1 MFYKHLLRMK
11 QFLTFPIFLLL
22 ANLAFA
28 QPLNDNCSG
37 AITLTSIAPGGICPT
52 TEYTNVGANDA
63 LGTSNSPNPS
73 CFNGLRGFKDVW
85 FKFTTPSVGGNL
97 NYRITIRGVAAA
109 DSIKN
114 PQVAM
119 YIGDCGTGLFEEY
132 CGTRLVTRDTNA
144 ISLDAGCMRAGT
156 TYFIQVGSFLSTDIG
171 GRFTVCIEPI
181 DPIYNMRP
189 IPQTTTACVGTVYD
203 SGGPDANYGNS
214 QSGYTFNIRPTAT
227 GCIELTIDSF
237 NIESNYDSLVVID
250 GRTGIILDRIT
261 YSTNRGPIVL
271 QLRTDW
277 VQLKFYSDEAVVA
290 RGFKASWRSLL
301 TCNTQ
306 QPTSCAAPD
315 LIPSLPFSKQ
325 GATTCNDNLNGVT
338 SGPCTPSAAN
348 DFLQGKDHIYK
359 YTSAG
364 AQCIQVILT
373 GMPTIVPPNVF
384 PFPTIFSGAN
394 FGIYLGCPGTP
405 GATCIKTGAINTTRD
420 TISAL
425 NVTLDAPGDYYF
437 VVSRREACMPY
448 NILIDTIPCLNRLPN
463 AGSCAKAL
471 TLNDCSNQNPSDIIL
486 DLSVQGDSTFF
497 RAGATNAGCI
507 AGLGGVGRYNF
518 VFLYFQAK
526 ADGKFGFTISPL
538 GSDATFDIDFNVY
551 GAMDSLGQICNFTK
565 NNVPLRSSYGVGT
578 ATPNRQ
584 TGMADTYINT
594 SGQLVTVT
602 DTCEGIGSIAPDLF
616 DGMVRRLNV
625 KQGKY
630 YAIWINDFNGSVGRN
645 GVRLNFGGT
654 DNGVLNNTVSERFEA
669 GRDTVICPGGT
680 AQLFAT
686 GGITY
691 QWKPSAGLSS
701 DTAARPTA
709 RPTATTAYNV
719 SIQGTCRISPKVVN
733 VGVFAVK
740 DILNQTVCRGQE
752 LVFDAGVVYPLS
764 IGGIWSWT
772 STTGHLSELSCINC
786 PAPTF
791 KATNT
796 TNTNETHTFIV
807 SLTTPNCILKDTVTI
822 TVTGGQIASYQ
833 VITSPKVTRDTNV
846 CVGST
851 FNLLKP
857 GFDATALYTWVST
870 PISVLTS
877 NNPLVSPTTSIKYY
891 VTVTGGA
898 GGCVAGSKDSVIVN
912 LFQPPVLM
920 RALKDTTL
928 CKDEKIQI
936 GKTNI
941 QANTTYSWSNLT
953 GLSSGTTPNPTV
965 TVAAGRQVYI
975 LTATNPGNC
984 VTRDTIIVTGVNLT
998 AKIDTVDS
1006 IRICLGV
1013 PLTLKAATTPL
1024 GLKALWGSNK
1034 DFSLPT
1040 DSVTSVTINPS
1051 RRTLYFITVS
1061 LPGCTRRDSTEVYVD
1076 SLPKPTNILPQDT
1089 TVCVGTLI
1097 LLRSPV
1103 FEPVLFPGI
1112 TFKWTPT
1119 QGTVT
1124 PDSLYNIVLSAD
1136 STRTYKRLMQNG
1148 VCRQIDSTKVNVNP
1162 NPVIVLLPRDT
1173 AICNTPN
1180 GVNIVLTASSV
1191 TPNVKDWKWK
1201 GPQGDISSG
1210 DGKTSIN
1217 VMPTIVGA
1225 NSYTVTAKVGD
1236 CPGSATT
1243 TITIKAFPTVT
1254 FPTDPTICKD
1264 SSITLNT
1271 SPNTSN
1277 TYSWTG
1283 PNSYTSTASAPTVTP
1298 AASGTYSVTITGS
1311 NGCSNTSSVD
1321 VKVATATLTVTP
1333 DASICA
1339 GLPLTLTATASNN
1352 LGGGTIRWNTG
1363 QTTAAINPTTNISG
1377 TYTVTYTY
1385 GNGKCNVSASTKV
1398 TSIPNFFVRI
1408 SPDTFRADRLLD
1420 QGTPVTLNAILSGN
1434 FTAPTFNWSVNGT
1447 TLGSTQT
1454 VNIKPLTE
1462 GAYTVSVNSTT
1473 GCKKDTAIQIFIRY
1487 PKYDI
1492 PNAFTPNGDTI
1503 NGNFGPIFND
1513 LFPPAPTN
1521 ARPRFW
1527 KGRIEIISFQV
1538 FNRWGAEVYTE
1549 NNSTVLNS
1557 ATYKGWDGKKGS
1569 TELASD
1575 VYVYVI
1581 KLKMPDDAIRV
1592 ESGELNLIR

>member
-11 QFLTFPIFLLL
+11 RFLTFPIFLLL
-22 ANLAFA
+22 VNIALA

-37 AITLTSIAPGGICPT
+37 AITLTSIASGGVCPT
-52 TEYTNVGANDA
+52 DIYTNVGASDA
-63 LGTSNSPNPS
+63 TGTSNSPNPT
-73 CFNGLRGFKDVW
+73 CFNGLRAFKDVW

-97 NYRITIRGVAAA
+97 NYRITVRGVTAV

-119 YIGDCGTGLFEEY
+119 YIGDCATGLFEEY
-132 CGTRLVTRDTNA
+132 CGTRLVTQDTNA
-144 ISLDAGCMRAGT
+144 VSLDAGCMRAGT
-156 TYFIQVGSFLSTDIG
+156 TYFIQVGSFLSTDLG
-171 GRFTVCIEPI
+171 GRFTVCVEPI

-189 IPQTTTACVGTVYD
+189 LPQTTTACVGTVYD
-203 SGGPDANYGNS
+203 SGGPNANYGNS
-214 QSGYTFNIRPTAT
+214 QNGYTFNIRPSAT
-227 GCIELTIDSF
+227 GCIELTIDSLSMEANF
-237 NIESNYDSLVVID
+237 DSLVIFD
-250 GRTGIILDRIT
+250 GRTNRRLDRIT
-261 YSTNRGPIVL
+261 GASNKLPIIL

-277 VQLKFYSDEAVVA
+277 VQLKFYSDGSINS
-290 RGFKASWRSLL
+290 RGFKCSWRSLL
-301 TCNTQ
+301 VCNPPA
-306 QPTSCAAPD
+306 PTSCSAPD
-315 LIPSLPFSKQ
+315 VIPSLPFSQ
-325 GATTCNDNLNGVT
+325 TGATTCNDDINGVT
-338 SGPCTPSAAN
+338 TSPCTPASAN
-348 DFLQGKDHIYK
+348 NFLQGKDHIYK

-364 AQCIQVILT
+364 AQCIQVTLT
-373 GMPTIVPPNVF
+373 GIPTSSTPG
-384 PFPTIFSGAN
+384 THTGAN
-394 FGIYLGCPGTP
+394 VGIYLGCPGTP
-405 GATCIKTGAINTTRD
+405 GATCIKTGTVNSTRD
-420 TISAL
+420 TVAAI
-425 NVTLDAPGDYYF
+425 NVTLEAPGDYYF

-448 NILIDTIPCLNRLPN
+448 NIVIDTIPCLNRLPN
-463 AGSCAKAL
+463 AGSCSKAL

-497 RAGATNAGCI
+497 TTGATNAGCI
-507 AGLGGVGRYNF
+507 SGLGGVGRYNF

-538 GSDATFDIDFNVY
+538 GSDPTFDIDFNLY
-551 GAMDSLGQICNFTK
+551 GGMDSLSQICTFTK
-565 NNVPLRSSYGVGT
+565 NNAPIRSSYGVGT
-578 ATPNRQ
+578 STPRRQ
-584 TGMADTYINT
+584 TGMVDTYINT
-594 SGQLVTVT
+594 SGQTIMVT
-602 DTCEGIGSIAPDLF
+602 DTCEGTGLVAPDLF
-616 DGMVRRLNV
+616 DGMVRRMNV

-645 GVRLNFGGT
+645 GVRLNFDGT
-654 DNGVLNNTVSERFEA
+654 DNGVLNNAPAERFEA

-680 AQLFAT
+680 AQLFAS

-740 DILNQTVCRGQE
+740 DVLNQTVCRGEE
-752 LVFDAGVVYPLS
+752 LIFDAGITYPLS
-764 IGGIWSWT
+764 SGAVWSWT

-786 PAPTF
+786 PSPTF

-796 TNTNETHTFIV
+796 TNAIETHVFIAT
-807 SLTTPNCILKDTVTI
+807 LTTPSCILKDTVTI
-822 TVTGGQIASYQ
+822 TVSSGQVANYQ
-833 VITSPKVTRDTNV
+833 VITSPKVTRDTNI

-857 GFDATALYTWVST
+857 GFDATAVYVWTSV
-870 PISVLTS
+870 PVSVLTS
-877 NNPLVSPTTSIKYY
+877 SNPLISPTVSTKYY
-891 VTVTGGA
+891 VVVTGGA
-898 GGCVAGSKDSVIVN
+898 GGCTAASRDSVIVN
-912 LFQPPVLM
+912 VYQPPTLT

-953 GLSSGTTPNPTV
+953 GLSNTTTPNPTV

-975 LTATNPGNC
+975 LTATNPGMC
-984 VTRDTIIVTGVNLT
+984 VTRDTMTVTGINLT
-998 AKIDTVDS
+998 AKIDTIDS
-1006 IRICLGV
+1006 LRICRGV
-1013 PLTLKAATTPL
+1013 PLTLKTATTPL

-1040 DSVTSVTINPS
+1040 DSVTTVTVNPT
-1051 RRTLYFITVS
+1051 RRTLYYITVS

-1076 SLPKPTNILPQDT
+1076 SLPSPTNILPQDT
-1089 TVCVGTLI
+1089 TVCMGTLV

-1112 TFKWTPT
+1112 TFKWTPS

-1124 PDSLYNIVLSAD
+1124 ADSLYNIVLSAD

-1148 VCRQIDSTKVNVNP
+1148 VCRQTDSTKVNVNP

-1180 GVNIVLTASSV
+1180 GVNVVLTASSV
-1191 TPNVKDWKWK
+1191 TPGVKDWKWK

-1217 VMPTIVGA
+1217 VMPTIIGA
-1225 NSYTVTAKVGD
+1225 NTYTVTAKVGD

-1243 TITIKAFPTVT
+1243 TITIRPFPTVA
-1254 FPTDPTICKD
+1254 FPADPTICKD

-1271 SPNTSN
+1271 SPNASN

-1283 PNSYTSTASAPTVTP
+1283 PSSFTSTSSAPRVTP
-1298 AASGTYSVTITGS
+1298 AATGTYTVTVTGS
-1311 NGCSNTSSVD
+1311 NGCSNTSSVE
-1321 VKVATATLTVTP
+1321 VKVAIGSLAAIPNTN
-1333 DASICA
+1333 ICA

-1352 LGGGTIRWNTG
+1352 LGGGTLRWNTG
-1363 QTTAAINPTTNISG
+1363 ATTATINPPTTFSS
-1377 TYTVTYTY
+1377 TYSVTYTY
-1385 GNGKCNVSASTKV
+1385 GNGKCSLSTSTQV
-1398 TSIPNFFVRI
+1398 TSIPNFFLRI

-1420 QGTPVTLNAILSGN
+1420 QGTPVTLNAVLTGN
-1434 FTAPTFNWSVNGT
+1434 FAGPTFKWTVNGT
-1447 TLGSTQT
+1447 DLGTTQT
-1454 VNIKPLTE
+1454 VSIKPLVE
-1462 GAYTVSVNSTT
+1462 GAYKVSVSSTT
-1473 GCKKDTAIQIFIRY
+1473 GCSKDTSIQIFIRY
-1487 PKYDI
+1487 PKYEL

-1527 KGRIEIISFQV
+1527 KGRIEVVSFQV
-1538 FNRWGAEVYTE
+1538 FNRWGAEVYSET
-1549 NNSTVLNS
+1549 NSTVLNS
-1557 ATYKGWDGKKGS
+1557 ATYKGWDGKKGGND
-1569 TELASD
+1569 LASD
-1575 VYVYVI
+1575 VYVYII
-1581 KLKMPDDAIRV
+1581 KLKMPDDSIRA
-1592 ESGELNLIR
+1592 ETGELNLIR